1 MQYVHRMR
9 YAKPTILALHLH
21 ISLFAEV
28 LQQITTF
35 EVLVGVDNRLELVGC
50 HDTLILGLFNLSLV

>member
-1 MQYVHRMR
+1 MR
-9 YAKPTILALHLH
+9 YEKFTILALHLH

-35 EVLVGVDNRLELVGC
+35 GVLVGVDNRLQLVGC